1 MLEVLK
7 KRKLKDTCAVVTR
20 YFGGIKLGAGGLIRA
35 YGSAVSETID
45 TIGVVERSLIQNVHV
60 TVAYHWLGKVENE
73 LRNSPYLLHDIF
85 YEENVTFS
93 VGIPI
98 KNTDSFVQWITNIT
112 NGQLQMDKKEKI
124 YIENDVK

>member
-1 MLEVLK
+1 MGFNNI
-7 KRKLKDTCAVVTR
+7 RYKLKTLQWRGSFHRNSFILILLIAS
-20 YFGGIKLGAGGLIRA
+20 IPGLITGLCI
-35 YGSAVSETID
+35 YWFAV
-45 TIGVVERSLIQNVHV
+45 
-60 TVAYHWLGKVENE
+60 GKVENE